1 MAKFAKIVPELLV
14 TSFAESRRFYV
25 DLLGF
30 AVLYDR
36 PESKFAYL
44 DLRGAQIM
52 IEQTDDPWLTGP
64 MEKPFGRGIN
74 LQIEVASTEPM
85 LSSLQKANWPL
96 YRELYDAWYRVGD
109 NQTGN
114 RQFLVQDPD
123 GYLLRFFEDLGEKRL

>member
-1 MAKFAKIVPELLV
+1 LAKFAKIVPELLV

>member
-1 MAKFAKIVPELLV
+1 MAHW
-14 TSFAESRRFYV
+14 SN
-25 DLLGF
+25 
-30 AVLYDR
+30 
-36 PESKFAYL
+36 
-44 DLRGAQIM
+44 
-52 IEQTDDPWLTGP
+52 
-64 MEKPFGRGIN
+64 EKPFGRGIN